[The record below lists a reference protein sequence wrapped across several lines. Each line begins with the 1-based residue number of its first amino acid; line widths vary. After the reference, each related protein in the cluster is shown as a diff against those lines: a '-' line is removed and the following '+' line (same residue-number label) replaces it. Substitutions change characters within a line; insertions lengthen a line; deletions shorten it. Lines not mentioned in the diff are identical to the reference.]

1 MKRAG
6 YWALAAAAVCLIFVG
21 DAFCGPKDKTLQ
33 PGGTGVTFDL
43 VIRNALVFDGSSNP
57 AFPAD
62 VAIKGDTITQVA
74 PDIRGDVA
82 REIDARGLH
91 LSPGFIDMHSH
102 ADANMYYP
110 EHRSALNYLTQGV
123 TSLVVGQCG
132 SSAWP
137 IMEEATDQIR
147 RWRKSGIGPNAA
159 LLIGHGSVRQLVLG
173 MENRAPT
180 ADELERMK
188 AIVKRA
194 MEQGAVGMSSGLIYL
209 PGRYADTDE
218 VVALVEVIA
227 PYGGIY
233 HTHIRNERDR
243 LLDAVAEA
251 IEISRRT
258 GVRTHIS
265 HFKVM
270 GRTNWGTASRA
281 CEMVEEARAA
291 GLSITADQYPFRFA
305 NGNPYRSMIP
315 ANVWRGRENP
325 ERLSSE
331 DIRTVFLQMTRPE
344 LINLYA
350 KVTPYLPV
358 TAGHRS
364 FLENLPQ
371 DRLADFVGGFMV
383 EPAAFRGPTS
393 PRERALFWER
403 YNDPAERPEILK
415 AVREYIEN
423 LVGFDHFIV
432 GICNEKRFEGLSV
445 FQVAESLG
453 ITPEEAAV
461 RLELMDARCI
471 PMQMQEEDIETIM
484 RRDYVSTGSDGV
496 CENYGVGPAH
506 IRAYVT
512 FLHKIRKYALEREAV
527 SVPHVIR
534 SQTSLPA
541 SIMKWA
547 DRGWI
552 KPGYKADIAVFDL
565 DGLETPATISNPHQY
580 SKGVVWL
587 LVNGRVVLE
596 NGAYT
601 GALPGKVLIR
611 QYEVQAVSGVSEL
624 NRPLPAAR

>member
-6 YWALAAAAVCLIFVG
+6 VWVLAAVCLVFVG
-21 DAFCGPKDKTLQ
+21 DAFCGRNVKETP
-33 PGGTGVTFDL
+33 PGGAGGPFDL

-57 AFPAD
+57 AFQAD
-62 VAIKGDTITQVA
+62 VAIKGDTIVQVA
-74 PDIRGDVA
+74 PGIKGEA
-82 REIDARGLH
+82 GREIDARGLH
-91 LSPGFIDMHSH
+91 LSPGFIDMHTH
-102 ADANMYYP
+102 ADANMFYS

-137 IMEEATDQIR
+137 IMEEAADQIR
-147 RWRKSGIGPNAA
+147 RWRQSGLGPNAA
-159 LLIGHGSVRQLVLG
+159 LLIGHGSVRRLVLG

-180 ADELERMK
+180 DGELESMK

-194 MEQGAVGMSSGLIYL
+194 MDQGAVGMSSGLIYL

-218 VVALVEVIA
+218 VAALVGVIA

-243 LLDAVAEA
+243 LLEAVAEA

-258 GVRTHIS
+258 GVRAHIS

-281 CEMVEEARAA
+281 CAMVEEARAA

-305 NGNPYRSMIP
+305 NGDPYRSMIP
-315 ANVWRGRENP
+315 ADVWRGRNDP

-331 DIRTVFLQMTRPE
+331 DIRNVFLRLTRPE
-344 LINLYA
+344 LIDLYEKA
-350 KVTPYLPV
+350 TPHLPV
-358 TAGHRS
+358 TAGHRD

-371 DRLADFVGGFMV
+371 DRLVDFVGGLLV
-383 EPAAFRGPTS
+383 DPSAYRGPTS
-393 PRERALFWER
+393 SRERALFLER
-403 YNDPAERPEILK
+403 YNDPAERPKILK
-415 AVREYIEN
+415 AVRESIEN
-423 LVGFDHFIV
+423 LLGFENFIV
-432 GICNEKRFEGLSV
+432 GVCNEKRFEGLSV
-445 FQVAESLG
+445 LQVAESLG
-453 ITPEEAAV
+453 VTPEEAAV
-461 RLELMDARCI
+461 RLEMMDARCI
-471 PMQMQEEDIETIM
+471 PMQMKEEDIETIM
-484 RRDYVSTGSDGV
+484 RRDYVATGSDGV
-496 CENYGVGPAH
+496 CHDYGVGPAH

-512 FLHKIRKYALEREAV
+512 FLHKIRKYALERGAV
-527 SVPHVIR
+527 SVAHVIR

-541 SIMKWA
+541 SIMKWP

-596 NGAYT
+596 NGEYT
-601 GALPGKVLIR
+601 GALPGKVLVR
-611 QYEVQAVSGVSEL
+611 EEVVQAGSGVSGL
-624 NRPLPAAR
+624 NRPLPPAR